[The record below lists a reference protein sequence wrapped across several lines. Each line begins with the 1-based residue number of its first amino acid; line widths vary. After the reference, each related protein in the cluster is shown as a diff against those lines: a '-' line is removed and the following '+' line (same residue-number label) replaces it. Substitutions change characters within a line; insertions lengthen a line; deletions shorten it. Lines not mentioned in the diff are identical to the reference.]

1 MKMTFGLALALF
13 TPLLSAPSISGVRAV
28 VTQEDDAG
36 DELEGLTLEQL
47 VEKVKSERDDVD
59 IAVLDKIAEFES
71 REAMQALLAAYE
83 ESLSSIYMR
92 RAAAVRLAEFDDVPD
107 AFQPALEKLAS
118 IATNESTRE
127 LRTAAIEALGRAPEN
142 GRTFLALVVE
152 SGAQDQ
158 IRERAM
164 ELHVRLGGEDDHP
177 WYRKIYERSPAKAK
191 KEAEEAADKKDK
203 RGRRRRGDEEEEQA
217 EREEIVYPTQK
228 LRAIAMKAIIGKMEI
243 EELETAIKSNLRH
256 EIGREALRELSRRD
270 IEKANEYAEEILSR
284 SDFPA
289 SIRVLGSEI
298 YVKSEGPDA
307 AKELIDIATKSMTKA
322 IVRRRIAELLSAM
335 EDEGVDKQLTR
346 LVGKGKGQEKAF
358 SIRATQHID
367 DEKIAKKVR
376 RMLKDRDPVV
386 AIAAIEAV
394 ASRKDREAIEDMEKL
409 LERSKSDEVREALL
423 EGLSTIYDGEN
434 TWVERLE
441 EFAKADDVD
450 MRNAALIEIARL
462 GRSNTDDVF
471 LEALKHPNWSTRLVA
486 LEALVDRRESK
497 LVAPIV
503 ERMQEETG
511 RMAIEF
517 GDALFRLTGESF
529 GSNASTWDRWLADQG
544 DSIAIIDESEV
555 DKIRE
560 DEEERRLKQI
570 SDASFF
576 GIRIVSHRVLFI
588 IDVSGSMN
596 EPLRARYA
604 DEQGEPRIEVAKR
617 ELKTAI
623 EALDDNAFFN
633 ITPFSS
639 GVESWL
645 EEGVASSAEKT
656 RAEALEYTDRLGAM
670 GGTNLY
676 GSLESAFTDLDID
689 TIFVLSDGEP
699 SVGDI
704 IDTQLIRD
712 AVAEMNAT
720 RKVVINTIAIGG
732 SFEILEWLAE
742 DSGGT
747 HVEFQ

>member
-1 MKMTFGLALALF
+1 MKFGLAIALF
-13 TPLLSAPSISGVRAV
+13 TTLLTAPALSL
-28 VTQEDDAG
+28 QEDDAT
-36 DELEGLTLEQL
+36 DELEGLSLEQL

-59 IAVLDKIAEFES
+59 IAVLDKIAEIDT
-71 REAMQALLAAYE
+71 REAMEAILAAYE

-92 RAAAVRLAEFDDVPD
+92 RAAAVRLAEFDDVQD

-118 IATNESTRE
+118 IATNEPTRE
-127 LRTAAIEALGRAPEN
+127 LRTAAIEALGRAPKN
-142 GRTFLALVVE
+142 GKTFLALVVE

-191 KEAEEAADKKDK
+191 KEAQDAAGDKDK
-203 RGRRRRGDEEEEQA
+203 RGRRRRNEDDEEEA
-217 EREEIVYPTQK
+217 EREEIVYPTQN
-228 LRAIAMKAIIGKMEI
+228 LRAIAMKAIMGKLELG
-243 EELETAIKSNLRH
+243 ELETAVKSNLRH

-270 IEKANEYAEEILSR
+270 LEKAVDYAEEILSR
-284 SDFPA
+284 SDFPD
-289 SIRVLGSEI
+289 SVRVLGAEI
-298 YVKSEGPDA
+298 YVKAEGAGA
-307 AKELIDIATKSMTKA
+307 AKELIDIATKSTTGA
-322 IVRRRIAELLSAM
+322 LLRGRIAELLSEM
-335 EDEGVDKQLTR
+335 GDEDVDKQLKR

-358 SIRATQHID
+358 SIRATKHID

-376 RMLKDRDPVV
+376 RMVKDRDPAI

-394 ASRKDREAIEDMEKL
+394 AARKDREALEDMEKL
-409 LERSKSDEVREALL
+409 LEKTKSDDVREALL
-423 EGLSTIYDGEN
+423 QGLSTIYDGEN
-434 TWVERLE
+434 TWVERLM
-441 EFAKADDVD
+441 EFAKAEDVD
-450 MRNAALIEIARL
+450 LRNAALIETARL

-471 LEALKHPNWSTRLVA
+471 LEALKHPNWSTRLIA
-486 LEALVDRRESK
+486 LDALVARRESK

-503 ERMQEETG
+503 EQMQDEKG

-529 GSNASTWDRWLADQG
+529 GRNATTWSRWLEDQG
-544 DSIAIIDESEV
+544 DSVAIVEESDIE
-555 DKIRE
+555 KIRE
-560 DEEERRLKQI
+560 EEEERRLRQI

-596 EPLRARYA
+596 EPLRARYVG
-604 DEQGEPRIEVAKR
+604 EQGEPRIEVAKE
-617 ELKTAI
+617 ELKKAI

-633 ITPFSS
+633 IAPFST
-639 GVESWL
+639 GVETWL

-656 RAEALEYTDRLGAM
+656 RAEALEYADRLGAM

-676 GSLESAFTDLDID
+676 GSLEYAFTDLDVD

-699 SVGDI
+699 SVGLT
-704 IDTQLIRD
+704 DTQLIRD

-720 RKVVINTIAIGG
+720 RKVVINTIAVGG